1 MITGRDFTDEATAAG
16 EIKMMTIGRNS
27 SRGLSA
33 LLLAFAVFVM
43 PLAALGQTRIE
54 MPKNKYSVA
63 QDVQLGREAAQQVN
77 QQMPLLRDNTVDSYV
92 ESVGRRLVAAIPAE
106 YQHPEFRY
114 SFDVVDARDI
124 NAFAL
129 PGGPMFVNRGMIEA
143 ARTEGEMA
151 GVMAHE
157 ISHVA
162 LRHATAQATE
172 TQKFQVGSV
181 LGQIAGAVIGGGIG
195 QVVAAGSQIGF
206 GAGALKYSRKYE
218 TQADILGAQIMA
230 RAGYDPR
237 DLANMFRTIAQQG
250 GGSGGPEWLSSHPN
264 PGNRE
269 QRIMQEAAMLRV
281 EGGRGDTAQFRSI
294 QERLRGYPRA
304 RTMQEIANSGQRYP
318 NQGGAQQYP
327 NDGGNY
333 PNDNG
338 GVYARGERVAYP
350 STRYVTQ
357 RPGFFSVAVP
367 SNWRQLGGDQ
377 SSVSYAP
384 EGAYG
389 SQGITHGVMFSV
401 AQSQYNDLQS
411 ASRDV
416 VNSLTQ
422 GNNYLRQTSN
432 FTRTTLGGRSALATT
447 LTGRS
452 PITGQNERVTIV
464 TTQVGNGQVF
474 YMAAVSPQNEYG
486 TYQQAFNNILRS
498 LQINAR

>member
-1 MITGRDFTDEATAAG
+1 MILGRRSPQVEARAAG
-16 EIKMMTIGRNS
+16 EIKKMTIRRDS

-33 LLLAFAVFVM
+33 LLLAFAMFVM

-54 MPKNKYSVA
+54 MPKNKYKVSE
-63 QDVQLGREAAQQVN
+63 DVQAGQQAAQQVV
-77 QQMPLLRDNTVDSYV
+77 QQMPILRDSYVDNYV
-92 ESVGRRLVAAIPAE
+92 ESVGRRLVQAIPAE

-143 ARTEGEMA
+143 ARNEGEMA

-172 TQKFQVGSV
+172 TQKFQIGSV
-181 LGQIAGAVIGGGIG
+181 LGQIAGAVIGGGVG

-281 EGGRGDTAQFRSI
+281 EGGRGDTAEFRNVQS
-294 QERLRGYPRA
+294 RLRGYPRA
-304 RTMQEIANSGQRYP
+304 RTMEEIARSGQRYP
-318 NQGGAQQYP
+318 NQGGGQQYP
-327 NDGGNY
+327 DQGQQ
-333 PNDNG
+333 G

-350 STRYVTQ
+350 STQYQTQ
-357 RPGFFSVAVP
+357 RTSLFSVAIP
-367 SNWRQLGGDQ
+367 SNWRQAGGDQ

-389 SQGITHGVMFSV
+389 AQGITHGVMFGV
-401 AQSQYNDLQS
+401 GQSQASDLQS
-411 ASRDV
+411 AARDV
-416 VNSLTQ
+416 VSSLTQ
-422 GNNYLRQTSN
+422 GENNYLRQTGN
-432 FTRTTLGGRSALATT
+432 FTRTTMDGRSALAAT

-452 PITGQNERVTIV
+452 PLTGRNERVTII
-464 TTQVGNGQVF
+464 TTALGNGQVL
-474 YMAAVSPQNEYG
+474 YMAAVSPQNEYAS
-486 TYQQAFNNILRS
+486 YQRAFNDIMRS
-498 LQINAR
+498 LQLNIR